1 MKKRYWIVGAAATL
15 AAGVVTAGAVAND
28 VEQPG
33 YTIEAAADAE
43 SIEIRQYPA
52 MIVAEVTVKG
62 SRDRAMGWGFRIL
75 ADYIFG
81 NNTSKS
87 EIAMTSP
94 VTQQSGEKIA
104 MTSPVTQ
111 QPSEKIAMTSPVT
124 QSRQDNAWT
133 VRFIMPSEYTMETLP
148 TPNNEAV
155 TLLEV
160 PGRRVAAIRFS
171 GRGGMAALDQHTTEL
186 RAYLAKN
193 GLEAAAEPTY
203 AFYDGP
209 WVPGPLRRNEVMI
222 ELAPAR

>member
-1 MKKRYWIVGAAATL
+1 MKKRYWILGAAGTL
-15 AAGVVTAGAVAND
+15 SAGAVAAGAIAND
-28 VEQPG
+28 VEQPE
-33 YTIEAAADAE
+33 YTVVTQAEA
-43 SIEIRQYPA
+43 IEIRQYPA
-52 MIVAEVTVKG
+52 MIVAQTTVSG
-62 SRDRAMGWGFRIL
+62 DRRRAMNGGFRII

-111 QPSEKIAMTSPVT
+111 QASEKIAMTSPVT
-124 QSRQDNAWT
+124 QSEQDGAWT
-133 VRFIMPSEYTMETLP
+133 IRFIMPAEYTMETLP
-148 TPNNEAV
+148 MPNNDAV
-155 TLLEV
+155 TLLEI
-160 PGRRVAAIRFS
+160 PGKRVAAIRFS
-171 GRGGMAALDQHTTEL
+171 GRGGMAALEQYTSEL
-186 RAYLAKN
+186 RAYLDKN

-222 ELAPAR
+222 ELTPGS